1 MNPASASLEHDGAG
15 SAEEAAR
22 GRRRKALE
30 VWRRRSVLIHRLRL
44 LLPAAIAVLVLL
56 LLGWIGVRA
65 VLTALNS
72 ASGAV
77 GTVHMTNARF
87 HGRDGHDRS
96 FVIAS
101 KEAIRDGADINR
113 IELIAPVFE
122 LSDDTAPA
130 PRRMSG
136 QQGVYQVEKKLLLM
150 NGNVVFDDGRGAHFV
165 SDRAVLNIADGTV
178 RGDSAVK
185 GDSPLGHIEASSYS
199 VDDHG
204 EHVVF
209 IGNVRGHLVNQQEQ
223 GR

>member
-1 MNPASASLEHDGAG
+1 MSPTSAILDPEADAAAAVSGRRQSLE
-15 SAEEAAR
+15 R
-22 GRRRKALE
+22 
-30 VWRRRSVLIHRLRL
+30 WRRRSVLIRRLRVI
-44 LLPAAIAVLVLL
+44 LPVVMGLVAAM

-72 ASGAV
+72 AGGAV

-96 FVIAS
+96 FVVAS
-101 KEAIRDGADINR
+101 KEAIRDGADVNR
-113 IELIAPVFE
+113 VDLIFPVFE
-122 LSDDTAPA
+122 LSDETAPA

-136 QQGVYQVEKKLLLM
+136 QKGVYLGEKKLLSM
-150 NGNVVFDDGRGAHFV
+150 SGNVVFDDGRGAHFV

-185 GDSPLGHIEASSYS
+185 GDSPMGHIEASSYS

-204 EHVVF
+204 GHVVF
-209 IGNVRGHLVNQQEQ
+209 VGNVRGHLVNQQDQ